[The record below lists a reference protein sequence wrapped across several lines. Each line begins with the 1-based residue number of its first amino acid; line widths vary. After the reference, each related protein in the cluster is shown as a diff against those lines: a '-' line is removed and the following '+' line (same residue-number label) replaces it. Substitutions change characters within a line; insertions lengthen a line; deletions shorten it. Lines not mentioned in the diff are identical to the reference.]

1 MDETTIETINK
12 IKDQSEQLLK
22 TATIDDRVETR
33 KLLQD
38 IEANLPIAVRLNAH
52 GISSLREQGKY
63 IENSDDV
70 LQVDSVLYT
79 GDMGGILCAIE
90 CQMDADS
97 DKKLL
102 MTSITHLKIDPS
114 HPLAEQIKRY
124 QKKRIASMAIADIGT
139 RRSKFKPQKKKRGF
153 GS

>member
-1 MDETTIETINK
+1 MDETTIETINE
-12 IKDQSEQLLK
+12 IKDQTEQLLR
-22 TATIDDRVETR
+22 TSTIDDPVETR
-33 KLLQD
+33 ELLQN
-38 IEANLPIAVRLNAH
+38 IEANLPISVRLNAH
-52 GISSLREQGKY
+52 GINSLREQGRY

-70 LQVDSVLYT
+70 LQVDSVLYM

-90 CQMDADS
+90 CQLDADS
-97 DKKLL
+97 GKELL

-124 QKKRIASMAIADIGT
+124 QKNRMASMAIADIGK